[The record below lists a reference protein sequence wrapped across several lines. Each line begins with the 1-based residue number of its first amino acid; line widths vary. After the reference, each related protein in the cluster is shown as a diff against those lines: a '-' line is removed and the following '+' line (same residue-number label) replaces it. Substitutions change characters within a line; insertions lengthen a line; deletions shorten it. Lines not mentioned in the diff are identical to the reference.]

1 MNSKN
6 LYKNLLKNK
15 LLLITTFIIILL
27 IVYYLVNSNNSE
39 EKLKLI
45 LKKHCNI
52 TINGNNPQDIIV
64 TNNKFYNMALTNG
77 ELGVSESYMY
87 GYWYSNDLYSTIYQL
102 CSNYKSISYYDF
114 NINDVLS
121 ILSRKIFNQQ
131 TISRA
136 LVDVQSHYDIGNDLY
151 TRMLDKNMQY
161 TCGFWQDTNDL
172 DTAQLQ
178 KMKIIGQKLNLKPG
192 DTLLDIGCGWGYLIN
207 YLSKEY
213 NVKGLGIT
221 LSEEQLSYAK
231 NEFKNNENVDYK
243 LMDYRNIPK
252 NMKFNKIVSFG
263 MLEHV
268 GVKNYNDYFNI
279 VYDHLENNG
288 LALIHTIGRQSNI
301 TNAQATSDFIDKY
314 IFPGSY
320 IPCWEELS
328 PIVSRKFFIHD
339 WHNFGQYYNKTLLA
353 WHKIINS
360 KWNEIPNYNEE
371 FKKMWNFYLI
381 SSAVSFELCHLK
393 LWQILISKDCLTKL
407 PRRDC
412 LIKY

>member
-1 MNSKN
+1 M
-6 LYKNLLKNK
+6 
-15 LLLITTFIIILL
+15 LI
-27 IVYYLVNSNNSE
+27 
-39 EKLKLI
+39 
-45 LKKHCNI
+45 
-52 TINGNNPQDIIV
+52 
-64 TNNKFYNMALTNG
+64 TNG
-77 ELGVSESYMY
+77 ELGLAESYMY
-87 GYWYSNDLYSTIYQL
+87 GYWYSNDLYSTLYKL
-102 CSNYKSISYYDF
+102 SSNYNSISYYDF
-114 NINDVLS
+114 NINDIFS
-121 ILSRKIFNQQ
+121 IISKKIFNHQ
-131 TISRA
+131 TISRS

-207 YLSKEY
+207 YLSKKY

-221 LSEEQLSYAK
+221 LSKEQLSYAK
-231 NEFKNNENVDYK
+231 NQFKNNENAHYQ

-252 NMKFNKIVSFG
+252 NMKFNKIVSVG

-268 GVKNYNDYFNI
+268 GEKNYNDYFNI

-301 TNAQATSDFIDKY
+301 TNAKATSDFIDKY

-320 IPCWEELS
+320 VPCWEELS
-328 PIVSRKFFIHD
+328 PIISRKFFIHD

-353 WHKIINS
+353 WYKNINS
-360 KWNEIPNYNEE
+360 KWNEIPNYNEK

-381 SSAVSFELCHLK
+381 ACAVSFELCHLK
-393 LWQILISKDCLTKL
+393 LWQILISKECLTKL